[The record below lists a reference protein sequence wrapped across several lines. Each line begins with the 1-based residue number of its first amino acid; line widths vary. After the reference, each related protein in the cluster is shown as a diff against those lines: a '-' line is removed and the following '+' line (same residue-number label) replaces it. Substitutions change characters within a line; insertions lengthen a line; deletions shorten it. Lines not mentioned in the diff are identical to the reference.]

1 MIHSIRVHRVAPQF
15 NRIFVA
21 GFRQGGF
28 CHKILRSFP
37 GYIATDLRQSMALP
51 DAFIEIS
58 FFVSEIAC
66 RTAKRSTRFQTIE
79 DFLTRLT
86 ATSTDLGEFCSPD
99 DSEARVE
106 PNAELVEFVNRQPK
120 FKG

>member
-1 MIHSIRVHRVAPQF
+1 VIHSIRVHRIPPGFA
-15 NRIFVA
+15 RIFVA
-21 GFRQGGF
+21 AFRRGGV

-37 GYIATDLRQSMALP
+37 GYIATDLRQSLALP

-66 RTAKRSTRFQTIE
+66 RTAKMSTRFHAIE
-79 DFLTRLT
+79 DFLARLT

-106 PNAELVEFVNRQPK
+106 PNAELVEFVSRQPK
-120 FKG
+120 FRG